1 LGQVNYFAVK
11 NSVVENKGKSKMLS
25 QATNYLV
32 AVLPDRIE
40 AESAYL
46 GLKDANLPFE
56 HLDILGKGYK
66 SADEFGLINPDQEAQ
81 KQTDYLATWV
91 IVFGFAAGF
100 LFNVLTG
107 IQLISWIGVIG
118 NHILGGFFAAAAAA
132 LGAFFTG
139 TLTGWTTSSGDAMAY
154 RNRLNAGKYLII
166 VTGTDA
172 FMRDAVKLLR
182 QYKLENLQGYVTS
195 AES

>member
-1 LGQVNYFAVK
+1 
-11 NSVVENKGKSKMLS
+11 MLN

-32 AVLPDRIE
+32 AVLPDRNE

-46 GLKDANLPFE
+46 GLKDANLPIQ

-81 KQTDYLATWV
+81 KQTEQLANWV
-91 IVFGFAAGF
+91 VPFGFAAGF

-107 IQLISWIGVIG
+107 IQIISWMGVIG
-118 NHILGGFFAAAAAA
+118 NHILGGIFAAAAAA
-132 LGAFFTG
+132 LGAFLTG
-139 TLTGWTTSSGDAMAY
+139 RLTGWTTSSGDAIAY

-172 FMRDAVKLLR
+172 FVQDAVKLLR
-182 QYKLENLQGYVTS
+182 QYKLENLQGYIAS

>member
-1 LGQVNYFAVK
+1 
-11 NSVVENKGKSKMLS
+11 MLN

-32 AVLPDRIE
+32 AVMPDRNE

-46 GLKDANLPFE
+46 GLKDANLPIE

-66 SADEFGLINPDQEAQ
+66 SADEFGLINPDQEAH
-81 KQTDYLATWV
+81 KQTEQLANWV
-91 IVFGFAAGF
+91 VPFGFIAGF

-118 NHILGGFFAAAAAA
+118 NHILGGIFAATAAA
-132 LGAFFTG
+132 LGAFLTG
-139 TLTGWTTSSGDAMAY
+139 TLTGWTTSSGDAIAY
-154 RNRLNAGKYLII
+154 RNRLNSGKYLII

-172 FMRDAVKLLR
+172 FMRDAVKLLQ
-182 QYKLENLQGYVTS
+182 QYKLENLQGYVAP

>member
-1 LGQVNYFAVK
+1 MFN
-11 NSVVENKGKSKMLS
+11 

-46 GLKDANLPFE
+46 SLKDANLPIE

-66 SADEFGLINPDQEAQ
+66 SADEFGLINPDRAAQ
-81 KQTDYLATWV
+81 NQTEHLANWV
-91 IVFGFAAGF
+91 VPFGFIAGF

-107 IQLISWIGVIG
+107 IQLISWIGTIG
-118 NHILGGFFAAAAAA
+118 NHILGGIFAAAAAA
-132 LGAFFTG
+132 LGAFLTG
-139 TLTGWTTSSGDAMAY
+139 TLTGWTTSSGDALTY

-172 FMRDAVKLLR
+172 FIQDAVRLLR
-182 QYKLENLQGYVTS
+182 QYRLENLQGYV
-195 AES
+195 APVES